1 MFIVFHLY
9 VWFFPSLSWPIET
22 LKTQEKSDL
31 LPEQFYNKVK
41 YQVLYF
47 IYLLVVVNVG
57 YQIDLI

>member
-1 MFIVFHLY
+1 MI
-9 VWFFPSLSWPIET
+9 FPSLSWPIET
-22 LKTQEKSDL
+22 LKIQEKSDL